1 MMQNKNKPQCQTHS
15 SVHVGVIATESSHSC
30 LAWKMSNHRKE
41 VIVCLISLFSLFVSK
56 FILVIK
62 IGRVGNL

>member
-1 MMQNKNKPQCQTHS
+1 MMQNKKKPQCQVHS
-15 SVHVGVIATESSHSC
+15 SVHVGVIATESFHSC
-30 LAWKMSNHRKE
+30 LAWKMSNHQKE
-41 VIVCLISLFSLFVSK
+41 VICLSDFPFQPVCK